1 MKKHILIRILAALG
15 GLVLCALAAGALAE
29 TFFHIPVTQYAGQLL
44 GARTPVS
51 VLLTLLLATLLFA
64 LGVCCLM
71 MLSGRRSAKRKGFV
85 MQRGE
90 NGAIG
95 VSVKSIEGLVQTCV
109 NQHDVIADARI
120 AVAERKDGI
129 IILLDI
135 KEAAGVNI
143 PLAVGA
149 LQKQIKQYVNTCT
162 GVDVREVRVMVENT
176 DSIADLSPYA
186 VHTPVLMAPA
196 AAPETPA
203 AEETASAPVL
213 TVEPAAEAAEEQ
225 PAEEQPVAEV
235 PVYEPVQE
243 AEELPAEAIPAE
255 EPVYAE
261 EIPAVPAAAVP
272 VLPEL
277 PLDEEDDR
285 PLHQRLF
292 GAEEQP
298 VFVPAPPELIVEQQ
312 VEELV
317 GEVPVLAVEAAE
329 EAADEEIGAN
339 AVLEVVEAVAA
350 EEAAAEELIEDA
362 AEELVEEA
370 VSAQEEAP
378 DEQCPT
384 ADLEAETEP
393 VASIPAEPAEEDT
406 QPVEIE
412 EEIRE
417 IE

>member
-51 VLLTLLLATLLFA
+51 VLLTLLLAALLFA

-71 MLSGRRSAKRKGFV
+71 MLSGRRSGKRKGFV

-143 PLAVGA
+143 PLAVSA

-203 AEETASAPVL
+203 AEETAPAPVL
-213 TVEPAAEAAEEQ
+213 TGEPAAEAAEAQ
-225 PAEEQPVAEV
+225 PAEEQPVAEA
-235 PVYEPVQE
+235 PVVEPDQE

-317 GEVPVLAVEAAE
+317 GEVPVLAVEAA
-329 EAADEEIGAN
+329 DEEIDAN

-350 EEAAAEELIEDA
+350 EEAAAEELIE
-362 AEELVEEA
+362 EA
-370 VSAQEEAP
+370 VSAQEEAL

-384 ADLEAETEP
+384 ADPEAETEP